1 MAAQSHGAIVLWA
14 SDLSQTQQPHRIA
27 LEDAGLDYGN
37 QIGDVHVG
45 LLLVVL
51 G

>member
-1 MAAQSHGAIVLWA
+1 MAAQTHGAIVLWLT
-14 SDLSQTQQPHRIA
+14 DLGQTQQPYRTA
-27 LEDAGLDYGN
+27 LEHAGLVYDD

>member
-1 MAAQSHGAIVLWA
+1 MAAQSHGAIVLWVTG
-14 SDLSQTQQPHRIA
+14 LGQIQQQYRTA
-27 LEDAGLDYGN
+27 LEDAGLDYDN